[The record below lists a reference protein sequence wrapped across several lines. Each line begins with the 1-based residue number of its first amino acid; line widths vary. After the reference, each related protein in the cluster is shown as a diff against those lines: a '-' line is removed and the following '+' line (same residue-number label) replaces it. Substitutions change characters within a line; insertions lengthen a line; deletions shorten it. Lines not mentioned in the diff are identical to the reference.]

1 MAGANVFI
9 LFDTSNYM
17 YRGFVFAQDAIA
29 EFVRSLDNPDRV
41 AFYSYSRDLSRATT
55 LTPDRNQVLRGVR
68 TTVAGDDAALYNALL
83 MTLKDAG
90 QNTGRKVVVVFSNGP
105 DNYSMVPP
113 EDVAELAQSKGIP
126 IYMISTREAKL
137 EPVSSTVFKRMSA
150 ATGGEAYFAKTWR
163 EQQKAFA
170 SIRNDLAHLYSVSY
184 YPQPNPNRGWRTIT
198 VKLKGER
205 MKRYPHPDPQ
215 RLSAGKLAR
224 GGGAGGSATV
234 SRAGFGNIELNRL
247 TVCKRR
253 PKSRRFLST
262 SRVLFDQ
269 TAEGCAV
276 LRVGSS
282 TRKSD
287 IVVRFG
293 NSLPALMHKTVILF
307 LVLIGVSSTVA
318 AAPAIPW
325 TAGQANDWYS
335 RQPWLVG
342 SNFIPSTA
350 INELEMWQA
359 DTFDLPT
366 IDRELGWAQGLG
378 MNTMRVFLHNL
389 LWQQDSAGFLRRME
403 QFLQVADKHHIR
415 IMFVLLDSVWDPYP
429 KLGKQREP
437 KPHRP

>member
-1 MAGANVFI
+1 MAKRFLFALMAGSVFLLGLVHGAAAQEGETSIRVEVDMVQLNVAVMDSKGNYVTGLKPSDFEVTEDGIPQKVATFGEGNEATRRVTAKADEDQPGQMRVRSSNGASDSAETTSELGSELGSAMAGANVFI

-55 LTPDRNQVLRGVR
+55 LTPDRNLVLRGVR

-105 DNYSMVPP
+105 DNASMVPP

-205 MKRYPHPDPQ
+205 
-215 RLSAGKLAR
+215 AR
-224 GGGAGGSATV
+224 KCRIRTRNGY
-234 SRAGFGNIELNRL
+234 
-247 TVCKRR
+247 R
-253 PKSRRFLST
+253 P
-262 SRVLFDQ
+262 
-269 TAEGCAV
+269 E
-276 LRVGSS
+276 S
-282 TRKSD
+282 TRVSAE
-287 IVVRFG
+287 RT
-293 NSLPALMHKTVILF
+293 LPPAVIEP
-307 LVLIGVSSTVA
+307 
-318 AAPAIPW
+318 APA
-325 TAGQANDWYS
+325 S
-335 RQPWLVG
+335 
-342 SNFIPSTA
+342 SN
-350 INELEMWQA
+350 
-359 DTFDLPT
+359 
-366 IDRELGWAQGLG
+366 
-378 MNTMRVFLHNL
+378 
-389 LWQQDSAGFLRRME
+389 
-403 QFLQVADKHHIR
+403 
-415 IMFVLLDSVWDPYP
+415 
-429 KLGKQREP
+429 
-437 KPHRP
+437 